1 MYVLHALFY
10 IICVLYVK
18 VVKYVCV
25 KCDYAYAWS
34 DKNEDCK
41 QCDDKLPYVW
51 DKTTETCGL
60 CV

>member
-1 MYVLHALFY
+1 MKNFF
-10 IICVLYVK
+10 CNDQK
-18 VVKYVCV
+18 NKCE
-25 KCDYAYAWS
+25 CDYAYAWS

-51 DKTTETCGL
+51 DKSTETCGL